1 MKTLWGNVHVHSS
14 CLNNDLYGKSW
25 ASFYDTICREIFFF
39 LKSAKKLLLVWKLP
53 KVVKFKFVRI
63 VLVDLPGYWGNND
76 RCKQIRC

>member
-1 MKTLWGNVHVHSS
+1 MIYMGRVGLV
-14 CLNNDLYGKSW
+14 
-25 ASFYDTICREIFFF
+25 FTIQYVENFFF
-39 LKSAKKLLLVWKLP
+39 FKSAKKLLLVWKLP